1 MFKFVHIADAHL
13 DSAIS
18 SDKKNKA
25 FILEALERAFKNAV
39 NLCIDEKCDALLI
52 SGDLFDDDFLSFKTE
67 LMLRES
73 FKRLDSRSIAVFYC
87 LGNHDPKSS
96 KLRKVKLGENVY
108 TFDSENPKRY
118 EIKNSDGSIKTVL
131 AGVGYS
137 GSRMEENLA
146 KRFSKADKK
155 QRVPYVGMLHT
166 SLDEGGSKVYAPCTL
181 DDLNQAG
188 FDYWALGHVHK
199 NKQYGSD
206 RLVVYPGCI
215 CGRDFGETGAKGGY
229 IAVMDENGIVSLEF
243 KELADIAWHD
253 IETAGFEDAKDA
265 ADMQEVC
272 VKKISDISDS
282 NKTNFIRL
290 SLKGQCAIYE
300 LFNDE
305 ALRDLEDDL
314 CSITGSN
321 ITLIN
326 KLTSALNPKDYA
338 NDKHLLSIALDMAE
352 KMHSDEEITEQV
364 IKTAETNYKGLDGG
378 GSKEYVESLLDDIDT
393 KLCEVMIKS
402 NK

>member
-73 FKRLDSRSIAVFYC
+73 FKKLGSRNIAVFYC

-118 EIKNSDGSIKTVL
+118 EIKNSEGSLKAVI

-137 GSRMEENLA
+137 NSHMEENLA

-155 QRVPYVGMLHT
+155 QRVPYVGMMHT
-166 SLDEGGSKVYAPCTL
+166 SLDKDGSKVYAPCTL

-199 NKQYGSD
+199 NRQYGSD
-206 RLVVYPGCI
+206 KPAVYPGCI
-215 CGRDFGETGAKGGY
+215 CGRDFGETGEKGGY
-229 IAVMDENGIVSLEF
+229 LVSLDENGIVSVEF

-272 VKKISDISDS
+272 VKKISAVSDG

-290 SLKGQCAIYE
+290 SLQGACPIYE

-314 CSITGSN
+314 CSVTGSN

-326 KLTSALNPKDYA
+326 NLTSALNPGDYI
-338 NDKHLLSIALDMAE
+338 NDKHLLSIALGMAK
-352 KMHSDEEITEQV
+352 KMDSDGELTEQV
-364 IKTAETNYKGLDGG
+364 VKTAETNYKGFDGG
-378 GSKEYVESLLDDIDT
+378 NSKEYIEELLDDIDI

-402 NK
+402 DK